1 MPRID
6 WVTPVQVAAAKLVVE
21 IDIEDGREPD
31 PLAVKIAAATPEPQ
45 PRDTDGNPIPYIE
58 LPDD

>member
-1 MPRID
+1 MD
-6 WVTPVQVAAAKLVVE
+6 TK
-21 IDIEDGREPD
+21 DGREPD